1 MAIYLCVIFRIS
13 SKVLL
18 STLSVSVAAGKSE
31 LETYLNHD
39 DTAHEKAKRL
49 SALLGLQ
56 SIPSRQFLIKEMVS
70 QCTLFSNPETC
81 VRF

>member
-1 MAIYLCVIFRIS
+1 MLSRIS

-18 STLSVSVAAGKSE
+18 STLSVPVAAGKSE

-49 SALLGLQ
+49 SGLLGLQ
-56 SIPSRQFLIKEMVS
+56 SIPSRQFLIKEMVIDHICFYS
-70 QCTLFSNPETC
+70 SVTHVYF
-81 VRF
+81 